1 MIPKKARQRHPDDPV
16 VATFMLPYAQWQ
28 AFKTVVESQGETV
41 SATLLA
47 FIEGY
52 LAAMQSPQGAAAVIE
67 SRIDDLLAQKLENW
81 QGEAIR
87 DSEVIAHHQRLAQL
101 ETQMAQ
107 VEIHVETLKRRSE
120 ARLID
125 IDVHPVETGPHPATA
140 LSEIELC
147 RQFGINSHS
156 LAHNADLRRL
166 SIPEYLHELTGW
178 YYHQGDYHPPERF

>member
-28 AFKTVVESQGETV
+28 AFKTIVESQGETV

-52 LAAMQSPQGAAAVIE
+52 LAAMQSPQGAAAVIDA
-67 SRIDDLLAQKLENW
+67 RIDDLLARKLEPW
-81 QGEAIR
+81 QEEAI
-87 DSEVIAHHQRLAQL
+87 AHYQRLAQI

-125 IDVHPVETGPHPATA
+125 IEVEPVETTHHHTTP

-147 RQFGINSHS
+147 RQFGINPYS
-156 LAHNADLRRL
+156 LGHNADLRRL

-178 YYHQGDYHPPERF
+178 YYHAGHYHPPEGF

>member
-1 MIPKKARQRHPDDPV
+1 
-16 VATFMLPYAQWQ
+16 MLPYAQWQ
-28 AFKTVVESQGETV
+28 AFKTIVESQGETV

-52 LAAMQSPQGAAAVIE
+52 LAAMQSPAGAAAVIDQ
-67 SRIDDLLAQKLENW
+67 RIDDLLDRKLEPW
-81 QGEAIR
+81 QGEAMTQ
-87 DSEVIAHHQRLAQL
+87 HQRLAQL

-107 VEIHVETLKRRSE
+107 IEIHVETLKRRSE

-125 IDVHPVETGPHPATA
+125 IDVEAVETGPHPTTA
-140 LSEIELC
+140 LSEIQLC
-147 RQFGINSHS
+147 RQFGINPHS

-178 YYHQGDYHPPERF
+178 HYHEGDYHPPS

>member
-28 AFKTVVESQGETV
+28 AFKAVVESQGDTV

-52 LAAMQSPQGAAAVIE
+52 LAAMQSPQGAAAVIDA
-67 SRIDDLLAQKLENW
+67 RIDDLLARQLEPW
-81 QGEAIR
+81 QGEAINQ
-87 DSEVIAHHQRLAQL
+87 HQRLAQL

-125 IDVHPVETGPHPATA
+125 IDVEPVETGSHATTA
-140 LSEIELC
+140 LSEIQLC
-147 RQFGINSHS
+147 RQFGINPHS
-156 LAHNADLRRL
+156 LAHNANLRRL

-178 YYHQGDYHPPERF
+178 YYHAGDYHPPEGL